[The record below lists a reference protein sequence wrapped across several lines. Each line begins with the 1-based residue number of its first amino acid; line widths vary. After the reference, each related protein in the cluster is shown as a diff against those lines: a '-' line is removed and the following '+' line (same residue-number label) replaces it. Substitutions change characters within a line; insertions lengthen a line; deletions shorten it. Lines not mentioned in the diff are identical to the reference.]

1 MGLLDEQSTL
11 EANTAA
17 AAVLHKPIYLSKI
30 FHDSEPSDKSD
41 DRHITIGDM
50 LEIKGAFSGHRIISK
65 LIMVKDVK
73 QKLDVGLKEAMY
85 IVEFFMEEFC
95 TKFDIVID
103 PSNPN
108 SSRHVTYL
116 KEELWGTKIY
126 DLQSEVR
133 AYKLQCSH
141 EYFAKM
147 CKRLN
152 SHYLIITR
160 TI

>member
-11 EANTAA
+11 EANTAV

-30 FHDSEPSDKSD
+30 FHDSDPGGKFD

-50 LEIKGAFSGHRIISK
+50 LEIEGAFSNHRMISK
-65 LIMVKDVK
+65 LIAVKGVK
-73 QKLDVGLKEAMY
+73 QKLDVRLKEAMY

-103 PSNPN
+103 PDNPN
-108 SSRHVTYL
+108 SWRHVTFL

-126 DLQSEVR
+126 DLQSEAR

-141 EYFAKM
+141 EYFA
-147 CKRLN
+147 
-152 SHYLIITR
+152 
-160 TI
+160 

>member
-11 EANTAA
+11 ETNTAV

-30 FHDSEPSDKSD
+30 FHDGEPCDGEPYDKSD

-50 LEIKGAFSGHRIISK
+50 LEIEGAFSRHRMISK
-65 LIMVKDVK
+65 LIAVKGVK

-103 PSNPN
+103 PDNPN
-108 SSRHVTYL
+108 SWRHVTFL

-126 DLQSEVR
+126 DLQSEAR
-133 AYKLQCSH
+133 AYKLQCSF
-141 EYFAKM
+141 EYFA
-147 CKRLN
+147 
-152 SHYLIITR
+152 
-160 TI
+160 